1 MSDTIDTIT
10 EVEAMERDA
19 QEQEV
24 FRRRMRRPHSQEEEQ
39 ERRMVAEQ
47 DGQLQKRLTSSSE
60 RILSACTGAFLTT
73 LLGKN
78 TQGINI
84 ILMQLSHTEYTS
96 LPHSF
101 SYPFSYP
108 F

>member
-19 QEQEV
+19 QEQEA

-73 LLGKN
+73 LLSKN
-78 TQGINI
+78 TRRINVTVI
-84 ILMQLSHTEYTS
+84 QFSHTEYS
-96 LPHSF
+96 FLPLCLLLCII
-101 SYPFSYP
+101 Y
-108 F
+108 

>member
-10 EVEAMERDA
+10 EVEAIERDA
-19 QEQEV
+19 EEQEAIW
-24 FRRRMRRPHSQEEEQ
+24 RRMRRPHSQKEEQ

-78 TQGINI
+78 TQGINV
-84 ILMQLSHTEYTS
+84 ILMQFSLTEYTFF
-96 LPHSF
+96 PHSF
-101 SYPFSYP
+101 SSPF
-108 F
+108 